1 MKDCCFSRMPTAK
14 ATLLCCLLAITISC
28 VVGEGAVKRPFGA
41 EMAKDFNC
49 EKIYLANN
57 CEFWVEGIATTYFDR
72 NGFFQ
77 RQLYAQVIVADKPK
91 DVPTPTPLIV
101 SSLLVKNLT
110 DNTYF
115 ETFSPLAT
123 PSWVSASSAITTT

>member
-1 MKDCCFSRMPTAK
+1 MKDCCASRMPKAK
-14 ATLLCCLLAITISC
+14 ATRLCCLLAIALSC
-28 VVGEGAVKRPFGA
+28 VVAEATKLPFEA
-41 EMAKDFNC
+41 EMAKEFNC

-91 DVPTPTPLIV
+91 DVPAPTPLIA

-110 DNTYF
+110 NNTYF

-123 PSWVSASSAITTT
+123 SSWVRASSTI